1 VSLSAVAVKAA
12 KPQEKPYKLADSGG
26 LYLLVNP
33 IGSKLWR
40 LDYRF
45 GGKRKTLALGNSLDV
60 SLGQARD
67 LRDDARRSLR
77 DGLDPGEARARK
89 KRHVEEQESARLRAV
104 AKRWFAARTSRWV
117 SGYAERIW
125 RRVED
130 DILAS
135 AGDRAIDSITSDD
148 VLALLRAI
156 EGRGAIETARRVGN
170 YLQDIFRFAKAER
183 LVNSNPADD
192 LTAALSARPP
202 PKRRASLK
210 ARDLPAF
217 LKGLEAY
224 PGERQTMLAV
234 KFTLLTF
241 VRTSEVRFASWS
253 EFEGLGGSEP
263 LWRIPAERMKMRAE
277 HLVPLSAQAV
287 AVLDEIRKGWPEE
300 EMLFPAATTTRV
312 ISENTMIYALYR
324 MGYHSRATVH
334 GFRSTA
340 STILNEQGFNRD
352 WIERQL
358 AHADRDEVR
367 AAYNAAEWL
376 PQRREM
382 MTWWANY
389 LVTAGK

>member
-1 VSLSAVAVKAA
+1 MSLTAVGVKAA

-40 LDYRF
+40 FDYRF
-45 GGKRKTLALGNSLDV
+45 DGKRKTLALGRQADV
-60 SLGQARD
+60 SLGEARD
-67 LRDDARRSLR
+67 LRDAARRSLR
-77 DGLDPGEARARK
+77 EGVDPGEQRARG
-89 KRHVEEQESARLRAV
+89 KRKAVELEGARLRRV
-104 AKRWFAARTSRWV
+104 AERWFAARTSRWV
-117 SGYAERIW
+117 SSYAERIW

-130 DILAS
+130 DILAF
-135 AGDRAIDSITSDD
+135 AGDRAINSITSDD
-148 VLALLRAI
+148 VLTMLRAI
-156 EGRGAIETARRVGN
+156 EARGAIETARRVGN

-183 LVNSNPADD
+183 LVTSNPADD
-192 LTAALSARPP
+192 LTPALSARPP

-210 ARDLPAF
+210 ARDLPDF
-217 LKGLEAY
+217 LKHLEEY
-224 PGERQTMLAV
+224 GGDLQTRLAV
-234 KFTLLTF
+234 KFALLTF
-241 VRTSEVRFASWS
+241 VRTSEIRFACWA
-253 EFEGLGGSEP
+253 EFEDLDGQEP
-263 LWRIPAERMKMRAE
+263 LWRIPAERMKMRTE
-277 HLVPLSAQAV
+277 HLVPLSRGAV
-287 AVLDEIRKGWPEE
+287 TVLRELREGWPDEA
-300 EMLFPAATTTRV
+300 MLFPAPTTTGV

-358 AHADRDEVR
+358 AHAERDEIR

-382 MTWWANY
+382 MTWWSNY
-389 LVTAGK
+389 LEAAGR